1 MGFKKRERKK
11 KEEREYRVSEILE
24 EVFEVSHSLLT
35 SPKHSV
41 LKLTDGINTVPE
53 HPWGS
58 LHGTHGNIWNICEIR
73 DGLYNISC
81 IYVKWWS

>member
-1 MGFKKRERKK
+1 MGLKKGREK
-11 KEEREYRVSEILE
+11 REYRVSEILE
-24 EVFEVSHSLLT
+24 EVFEVSRSLLT
-35 SPKHSV
+35 SPKHSA

-53 HPWGS
+53 HPRGS
-58 LHGTHGNIWNICEIR
+58 LHGTDGNIWNICEIC